1 MKWLHMRESLFWI
14 KNAIMVII
22 ILFVIVSFRDPLLII
37 ASIGFLVFL
46 IVLDYYQEG
55 KSRKS
60 VF

>member
-1 MKWLHMRESLFWI
+1 MRESLFWI

-37 ASIGFLVFL
+37 ASIAFLVFL